1 MTKTIIL
8 VAVSVF
14 VISLSIFAR
23 EVLAQDENGEMTS
36 SPPEAIS
43 TPELDVPAAQD
54 VQDEKFPSLVISA
67 TGYETPQSRVSSD
80 ITVITKEDISHLPA
94 HDVGEALN
102 YVTGVTLTRGGG
114 PGTPPS
120 PSIQGSDYT
129 HVKILIDGIPIETL
143 LSGFPDLSLIPLES
157 VDRIEILK
165 GSASSVWGSSLGG
178 VINIIT
184 KRPPEKMQA
193 EGGVSIGENS
203 TRNYKAGISG
213 KVKDTGYFFSASRF
227 ETDGFFDYQKARNDY
242 FYAKVTEEISP
253 ELKAEVSYRYTSI
266 DRDDSGWIANEKT
279 VDQHGRVML
288 RYTPKQDYEL
298 SISAYD
304 RELDSKSIDIAT
316 NTDNFR
322 DKENMYGG
330 TLRSVWQHSK
340 ESTFSMGVEGNH
352 GNLKLTTDATD
363 ENYDTDKGAV
373 FANESLGIGALTLN
387 AGARY
392 DNDSAFGSELS
403 PSAGVVYKI
412 SAGTLLRVN
421 AARGFSPPPLPYRYQ
436 GVSPNSGLNA
446 ERAWTS
452 QAGIESDSIPGLWGK
467 ITFYRADVTDKVTWL
482 YDENDV
488 NGNGNTGEIL
498 SFINL
503 NEVRRQG
510 VEVEAKTKES
520 KGLGLS
526 YGYAFN
532 DYRDLETDEVVKG
545 QPRII
550 QNAGVDYKGPF
561 ETRANINGRYIW
573 WNAIDSD
580 NAKDKTWVWDAKV
593 SKYLAKWKY
602 AIGEIFVSVHNI
614 TDEDQYQADFYPNPG
629 RWVEAGISLTTF

>member
-1 MTKTIIL
+1 MIKNIIFIAVLLFAISLTIIT
-8 VAVSVF
+8 
-14 VISLSIFAR
+14 R
-23 EVLAQDENGEMTS
+23 EVVAQDASGEMTS

-43 TPELDVPAAQD
+43 TPELDVPAAQAM
-54 VQDEKFPSLVISA
+54 QGEKLSSLVISA
-67 TGYETPQSRVSSD
+67 TRYETPQSRVSSD

-102 YVTGVTLTRGGG
+102 YITGVTLTRGGG

-120 PSIQGSDYT
+120 PSIQGSEYT
-129 HVKILIDGIPIETL
+129 HVKILIDDIPIETL
-143 LSGFPDLSLIPLES
+143 SVGFPDLSLIPLES

-184 KRPPEKMQA
+184 KQPGENIQLD
-193 EGGVSIGENS
+193 GGVSIGENS

-213 KVKDTGYFFSASRF
+213 RIKDTGYFFSASRF
-227 ETDGFFDYQKARNDY
+227 ETDGFFDYQRAKNNY
-242 FYAKVTEEISP
+242 FYAKLTEEVSP
-253 ELKAEVSYRYTSI
+253 KLKMELSYGYTNI
-266 DRDDSGWIANEKT
+266 DREDSGWIANEKT
-279 VDQHGRVML
+279 VDQHGRFML
-288 RYTPKQDYEL
+288 TYTPKEDYEL

-316 NTDNFR
+316 NTDNFK

-330 TLRSVWQHSK
+330 TLRSVWHHSK
-340 ESTFSMGVEGNH
+340 ESSFSMGLEGNH
-352 GNLKLTTDATD
+352 GNLKLTTAATD

-373 FANESLGIGALTLN
+373 FANESLGIGVLTLN

-412 SAGTLLRVN
+412 AAGTLLRVN

-436 GVSPNSGLNA
+436 GVSPNKDLNA
-446 ERAWTS
+446 ERAWTY

-482 YDENDV
+482 YDINDV

-503 NEVRRQG
+503 NKVRRQG
-510 VEVEAKTKES
+510 VEVEAKTKEY
-520 KGLGLS
+520 KGIGLS

-532 DYRDLETDEVVKG
+532 DVKDLETGEVVKG

-550 QNAGVDYKGPF
+550 QNAGFDYKGPF

-573 WNAIDSD
+573 WNANDSD
-580 NAKDKTWVWDAKV
+580 NAKDQNFVWDAKV

-602 AIGEIFVSVHNI
+602 AIGEIFVSIHNI

-629 RWVEAGISLTTF
+629 RWVEAGVSLTTF

>member
-80 ITVITKEDISHLPA
+80 ITIITKEDISHLPA

-412 SAGTLLRVN
+412 SAGTFLRVN

-467 ITFYRADVTDKVTWL
+467 ITFYQAEVTDKVTWL
-482 YDENDV
+482 YDINDV
-488 NGNGNTGEIL
+488 NGNGDNGEIL

-520 KGLGLS
+520 KGLSLS